1 MKSEKEEALEQI
13 RNTQA
18 ELYER
23 LADLDREIAALS
35 IQHEE
40 SPAPDETIESST
52 VASQEPVRT
61 QGALAAAPFG
71 LSMFDALK
79 SLNNDVPAPERDGHD
94 DEQSPRPPKGPILA
108 H

>member
-35 IQHEE
+35 IQRKE
-40 SPAPDETIESST
+40 SPEPDETIESST

-61 QGALAAAPFG
+61 QGALAAAKE
-71 LSMFDALK
+71 AA
-79 SLNNDVPAPERDGHD
+79 VP
-94 DEQSPRPPKGPILA
+94 PPLPKTA
-108 H
+108 FET